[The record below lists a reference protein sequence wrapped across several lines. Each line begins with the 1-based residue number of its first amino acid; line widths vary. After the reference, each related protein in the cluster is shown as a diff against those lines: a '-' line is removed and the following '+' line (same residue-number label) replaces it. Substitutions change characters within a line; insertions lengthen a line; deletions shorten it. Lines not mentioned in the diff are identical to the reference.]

1 MNQTGKLVT
10 SRNIKIAF
18 WLVTSL
24 FFLWG
29 FSYGLLDV
37 MNKNFQNHL
46 GVTKAVSG
54 LLQAAYFG
62 GYFVIA
68 IPASMVATKFGYKG
82 GIIMGL
88 ALYAL
93 GALLIIPASNEQ
105 SFNLFLLAF
114 FIIAC
119 GLGSLETN
127 ANPYITKLGSD
138 EDAAFRINIC
148 LLYTSPSP
156 RDTR

>member
-1 MNQTGKLVT
+1 MATKTVEGHAMQTKHTTTSIVS

-46 GVTKAVSG
+46 GITKAVSG

-68 IPASMVATKFGYKG
+68 IPASLVATRFGYKG

-88 ALYAL
+88 ALYAI
-93 GALLIIPASNEQ
+93 GALLIVPASNAQ
-105 SFNLFLLAF
+105 SFSLFLLAF

-127 ANPYITKLGSD
+127 ANPYIT
-138 EDAAFRINIC
+138 
-148 LLYTSPSP
+148 
-156 RDTR
+156 

>member
-105 SFNLFLLAF
+105 SFNLFL
-114 FIIAC
+114 
-119 GLGSLETN
+119 SLIHISE
-127 ANPYITKLGSD
+127 P
-138 EDAAFRINIC
+138 
-148 LLYTSPSP
+148 
-156 RDTR
+156 TRRS